1 MAAFVILLSL
11 LFVIAFVLGP
21 IGFFLTLG
29 ARTRLAKT
37 EGQLNRAE
45 TRLAKA
51 ERQIVD
57 LRQVSRDLQ
66 LRAAADA
73 ALARI
78 PVPEP
83 VPPPAETT
91 EPVEEPQPMPTG
103 DISASPQPLEEPEA
117 APPPV
122 EPITL
127 QAEPVEEPRSA
138 PLPEPPPLP
147 PRAAAA
153 PPRAS
158 LEETLGTGWAV
169 WIGGIALG
177 LGALLLVRY
186 SIEQG
191 WFGPGARVLLG
202 LALAAALIAAGEYL
216 RRHDPAR
223 NLPFAQDRPLP
234 SEIPAVLTSAG
245 TVAAFGAIYAAHALY
260 GFIGPAF
267 AFVALGAVG
276 LAAMLAAALHG
287 PALAGLGLLGALI
300 APLLV
305 QSDAPNPWPVAL
317 YLTVVIAFAYALARL
332 RLWLWLALCAAA
344 GGFIWGFVLLA
355 GHTIDF
361 KEAALV
367 HGVIETLMATVLFAI
382 VNGAGTA
389 DQDAENDP
397 FALFVSSGFAILV
410 LIVLNTQTIS
420 GQFGTGWIVGAGATI
435 AILAIGGLLA
445 PTAAGLLL
453 AAGVM
458 LALCLLIWPVAANL
472 PVFPSDAWFQTWPHP
487 KSDSTFATFAG
498 IGAAGLALL
507 SGKRLFD
514 GLSLRAPIAT
524 IYAGAAGLIPL
535 AVLVIAYMR
544 LAHSEINLPFAVI
557 AGGLAF
563 AFLIAA
569 NFFFSRDAAQT
580 HPILRLGLGAFASAA
595 LAALALGLV
604 FALDRGM
611 LTVAL
616 ALAALG
622 AAFVDRRLDIG
633 ALRWC
638 VAGLGLIIAA
648 RLLYEPRIVGA
659 DLGTTPIFNWLL
671 WGYGVPAAAFAVA
684 AQLLHR
690 RGQDVPVLVAQALS
704 ILFFALL
711 FFFEIRH
718 AINNG
723 DPFAK
728 TSSLIEQGLFATVAF
743 GFSLVLT
750 RLDVTQTSP
759 VLRYASLGFGIIS
772 FATSLFG
779 LLLSENPL
787 WSGEPLEGGFIFNSL
802 WLGYGLPALMA
813 FWLGRAAQGIRPDWY
828 WQGARV
834 ASLVL
839 IFAFLNLEL
848 RHLFQ
853 GADLTWIDWHYGLP
867 APRHTTDTEVYC
879 YSALWLLLSIL
890 FLAYGLW
897 RASVV
902 ARIASAVLMLMTILK
917 VFLFDLNG
925 LTGVIRA
932 LSFIGLGLVLIGI
945 GLVYQR
951 LVFAPR
957 RP

>member
-1 MAAFVILLSL
+1 MAQDGRNRHAPVARHQSKPISMDDSFFILLAILAFV
-11 LFVIAFVLGP
+11 AFLLGP
-21 IGFFLTLG
+21 IGFFLTLA
-29 ARTRLAKT
+29 ARSRLGLA
-37 EGQLNRAE
+37 ERRILDLQQDLRNARAQLAVERAMPPMPATPPLPSEPVAVTPAPVEAE
-45 TRLAKA
+45 TTVAVPI
-51 ERQIVD
+51 EEPT
-57 LRQVSRDLQ
+57 
-66 LRAAADA
+66 AAA
-73 ALARI
+73 
-78 PVPEP
+78 EP
-83 VPPPAETT
+83 LPPPAA
-91 EPVEEPQPMPTG
+91 P
-103 DISASPQPLEEPEA
+103 A
-117 APPPV
+117 A
-122 EPITL
+122 
-127 QAEPVEEPRSA
+127 
-138 PLPEPPPLP
+138 PPPLP
-147 PRAAAA
+147 PPSAAA
-153 PPRAS
+153 PSQPS
-158 LEETLGTGWAV
+158 LEETLGTRWAV

-191 WFGPGARVLLG
+191 WFGPAARVLLG
-202 LALAAALIAAGEYL
+202 LALAAALIVAGDYL
-216 RRHDPAR
+216 RRRDPAR
-223 NLPFAQDRPLP
+223 NAPPAADRPAP
-234 SEIPAVLTSAG
+234 SQIPAVLTSAG

-267 AFVALGAVG
+267 AFLALGMVG
-276 LAAMLAAALHG
+276 LATMLASALHG
-287 PALAGLGLLGALI
+287 PALAGLGLLGALA
-300 APLLV
+300 APMLV
-305 QSDAPNPWPVAL
+305 QSNEPNPWPVVL
-317 YLTVVIAFAYALARL
+317 YLTVVIGFAYALARL

-344 GGFIWGFVLLA
+344 GGFIWGLILLNGQA
-355 GHTIDF
+355 INF
-361 KEAALV
+361 EEATLV

-382 VNGAGTA
+382 INGAGVA
-389 DQDAENDP
+389 DQDAENDSFALFIP
-397 FALFVSSGFAILV
+397 SAFALFVLMALHALGVSGH
-410 LIVLNTQTIS
+410 
-420 GQFGTGWIVGAGATI
+420 FGTGWMVGAGATI

-458 LALCLLIWPVAANL
+458 LALTLLIWPVAANL
-472 PVFPSDAWFQTWPHP
+472 PIFPSEAWLWTWPHP
-487 KSDSTFATFAG
+487 KSDSTFAAFAG
-498 IGAAGLALL
+498 IAAAALALA

-544 LAHSEINLPFAVI
+544 LAHSEINLPFAAI

-569 NFFFSRDAAQT
+569 NLFFSRDAAQT
-580 HPILRLGLGAFASAA
+580 HPTLRLGLGAFASAA

-622 AAFVDRRLDIG
+622 AAFVDRRLGIG

-638 VAGLGLIIAA
+638 VAGLGLVIAA

-659 DLGTTPIFNWLL
+659 DLGTTPVFNWLL

-690 RGQDVPVLVAQALS
+690 RGQDVPVLVAQALA
-704 ILFFALL
+704 ILFSALL

-723 DPFAK
+723 DPFAD
-728 TSSLIEQGLFATVAF
+728 TSSLIEQGLLATTAF

-759 VLRYASLGFGIIS
+759 VLRYASLGFGIVS

-779 LLLSENPL
+779 LLIFENPL
-787 WSGEPLEGGFIFNSL
+787 WSGGRLEGGFIVNSL
-802 WLGYGLPALMA
+802 WLAYGVPALMA
-813 FWLGRAAQGIRPDWY
+813 YWLGRVAQGVRPNWY
-828 WQGARV
+828 WQGARI
-834 ASLVL
+834 AALVL

-853 GADLTWIDWHYGLP
+853 GADLTWT
-867 APRHTTDTEVYC
+867 ASRHTTDTEVYC

-917 VFLFDLNG
+917 VFFFDLNG
-925 LTGVIRA
+925 LTGAIRA

-945 GLVYQR
+945 GLVYQK

-957 RP
+957 RPPT

>member
-1 MAAFVILLSL
+1 MDDSFFIFLAILGLIS
-11 LFVIAFVLGP
+11 FFLGP
-21 IGFFLTLG
+21 IGFFLTLA
-29 ARTRLAKT
+29 ARSRL
-37 EGQLNRAE
+37 GL
-45 TRLAKA
+45 A
-51 ERQIVD
+51 ERRILDLQQD
-57 LRQVSRDLQ
+57 LRNTRAQ
-66 LRAAADA
+66 LAAE
-73 ALARI
+73 R
-78 PVPEP
+78 
-83 VPPPAETT
+83 
-91 EPVEEPQPMPTG
+91 
-103 DISASPQPLEEPEA
+103 A
-117 APPPV
+117 APPPPMPETPPLPS
-122 EPITL
+122 EPV
-127 QAEPVEEPRSA
+127 AEPPALVEATAATSIEEPSA
-138 PLPEPPPLP
+138 VAEPSPSPAPPPAPPPLP
-147 PRAAAA
+147 PRAAAT
-153 PPRAS
+153 PPQPS
-158 LEETLGTGWAV
+158 LEETLGTRWAV
-169 WIGGIALG
+169 WIGGIALS

-191 WFGPGARVLLG
+191 WFGPGARILLG

-216 RRHDPAR
+216 RRRDPAR
-223 NLPFAQDRPLP
+223 GLPASDARPAP
-234 SEIPAVLTSAG
+234 SQIPAVLTSAG

-267 AFVALGAVG
+267 AFPALGAVG
-276 LAAMLAAALHG
+276 LATMLASALHG
-287 PALAGLGLLGALI
+287 PALAGLGLLGALA
-300 APLLV
+300 APMLV
-305 QSDAPNPWPVAL
+305 QSNEPNPWPVVL
-317 YLTVVIAFAYALARL
+317 YLSVVIAFAYALARL

-344 GGFIWGFVLLA
+344 GGFIWGLILLNGQA
-355 GHTIDF
+355 INF
-361 KEAALV
+361 QEAVLV

-382 VNGAGTA
+382 VNGAGVA
-389 DQDAENDP
+389 DQDAENDSFALFIP
-397 FALFVSSGFAILV
+397 SAFALFVLMALHAQGVSAL
-410 LIVLNTQTIS
+410 
-420 GQFGTGWIVGAGATI
+420 FGTGWMIGAGATI

-458 LALCLLIWPVAANL
+458 LAFCLLIWPVAANL
-472 PVFPSDAWFQTWPHP
+472 PVFPSEAWLWTWPHP
-487 KSDSTFATFAG
+487 KSDQTFAAFAG
-498 IGAAGLALL
+498 IGATALALS

-514 GLSLRAPIAT
+514 GLALRAPIAT

-535 AVLVIAYMR
+535 AVLAIAYMR
-544 LAHSEINLPFAVI
+544 LAHSEINLPFAAI

-569 NFFFSRDAAQT
+569 NFFFSRDTAQT
-580 HPILRLGLGAFASAA
+580 HPTLRLGLGAFASAA

-622 AAFVDRRLDIG
+622 AAFVDRRLNIG

-648 RLLYEPRIVGA
+648 RLFYEPRIVGA

-671 WGYGVPAAAFAVA
+671 WGYGAPAAAFTVA

-704 ILFFALL
+704 ILFSALL

-723 DPFAK
+723 NPFAE
-728 TSSLIEQGLFATVAF
+728 TSCLIEQGLFATTAF

-750 RLDVTQTSP
+750 RLDITQSSP
-759 VLRYASLGFGIIS
+759 VLRYGSLGFGIVS

-779 LLLSENPL
+779 LLIFENPL
-787 WSGEPLEGGFIFNSL
+787 WSGELLEGGFLVNSL
-802 WLGYGLPALMA
+802 WLAYALPALMA
-813 FWLGRAAQGIRPDWY
+813 YWLGRAAQGVRPDWY
-828 WQGARV
+828 WQGARI
-834 ASLVL
+834 AALIL

-853 GADLTWIDWHYGLP
+853 GADLTWINWHYGFP
-867 APRHTTDTEVYC
+867 TSRHTTDTEVYC

-897 RASVV
+897 RASVI

-917 VFLFDLNG
+917 VFFFDLAG

-945 GLVYQR
+945 GLVYQK

-957 RP
+957 RPST